1 MLYCGKQR
9 VIFIPGIELFFD
21 KSIRLSKNG
30 LYRWYKKLRF
40 DRYYSKRIK
49 KTISVTPKDS
59 NYELLLICKYC
70 NYKVVIYKG
79 EASLLNVAQLKNQLN
94 HLMNDRLI
102 FDIAENIDN
111 TNIDEMV
118 MRYDAHT
125 PNSLYITTSFKLAK
139 VIHEMYFPAEIIFG
153 KSIDDLPYFKIW
165 HWGEKEE
172 DYDYVMNVSKDSLID
187 ITRWRITNPYVN
199 FSKNDADFTRNQVIY
214 IGNNNDENARLFVET
229 RYSKLKRIF
238 EKKHFSIVYFPKL
251 QEEFKIESKVL
262 SEVINYLAPSFGNVD
277 IENYSEY
284 LGALDAESFYSFISN
299 SIDLPSME
307 RPGLLVNL
315 TTNGGYDRGK
325 FEFIPLGGDN
335 MEAKIFS
342 IDKILSHLNE
352 EPVIY
357 YSKIRRDYD
366 AEREFDADGEKLSS
380 ELKQKIDLL
389 YANGKHKALAELAL
403 QILVNL
409 NKLNPDLAQ
418 SIKASQLPQKRI
430 DLSRLTI
437 DENYRI
443 YLDDYGNMEIKM
455 TPLPKTIF
463 LFFLKHPEGMMLH
476 DLVDHKQELL
486 SIYRQISNSSE
497 PKEIEKRIN
506 ELVDMTNNSINEK
519 CSRIKEAFV
528 SQIDDSIAK
537 HYYITGKRNEP
548 KRIMLEASMINYK

>member
-1 MLYCGKQR
+1 MLHCGKQR

-40 DRYYSKRIK
+40 DRYYSKQIK
-49 KTISVTPKDS
+49 KTINVSPKDS
-59 NYELLLICKYC
+59 HYDLLLLCKEC
-70 NYKVVIYKG
+70 NYKVVVYQDESDMHNADELRAK
-79 EASLLNVAQLKNQLN
+79 LN
-94 HLMNDRLI
+94 HLLNGELI
-102 FDIAENIDN
+102 FDVAGNIDN
-111 TNIDEMV
+111 NNIDEIV
-118 MRYDAHT
+118 QKYDAHT
-125 PNSLYITTSFKLAK
+125 PNSIFITTSFEIAK
-139 VIHEMYFPAEIIFG
+139 TIHEMYSPDDIEFG
-153 KSIDDLPYFKIW
+153 ADFDKIPLFKTRIWGKRNEDYFLSSNVA
-165 HWGEKEE
+165 KEE
-172 DYDYVMNVSKDSLID
+172 LINLVSSLIKNRY
-187 ITRWRITNPYVN
+187 INY
-199 FSKNDADFTRNQVIY
+199 SKNEADFTRNQVIY

-238 EKKHFSIVYFPKL
+238 EKKHFTIVYFPKL

-262 SEVINYLAPSFGNVD
+262 SEVINYMAPSFGNVD

-284 LGALDAESFYSFISN
+284 LSALDTESFYSFISN
-299 SIDLPSME
+299 SLDLPLME
-307 RPGLLVNL
+307 TPGLLVNL
-315 TTNGGYDRGK
+315 TTNGGHDKGK
-325 FEFIPLGGDN
+325 FEFIPLGGDDI
-335 MEAKIFS
+335 EAKIFS

-357 YSKIRRDYD
+357 YSKIRLDYD
-366 AEREFDADGEKLSS
+366 AEREFDSDGEKLSS

-409 NKLNPDLAQ
+409 NKLNPELAQ

-430 DLSRLTI
+430 ELSKLTI
-437 DENYRI
+437 DENYRVF
-443 YLDDYGNMEIKM
+443 LDDYGNMEIKM
-455 TPLPKTIF
+455 TPLPKTVF
-463 LFFLKHPEGMMLH
+463 LFFLKHPEGIMLH
-476 DLVDHKQELL
+476 DLVDHKRELL
-486 SIYRQISNSSE
+486 SIYNRITNSSE

-506 ELVDMTNNSINEK
+506 ELVDMSNNSINEK

-528 SQIDDSIAK
+528 SKIDDSIAK